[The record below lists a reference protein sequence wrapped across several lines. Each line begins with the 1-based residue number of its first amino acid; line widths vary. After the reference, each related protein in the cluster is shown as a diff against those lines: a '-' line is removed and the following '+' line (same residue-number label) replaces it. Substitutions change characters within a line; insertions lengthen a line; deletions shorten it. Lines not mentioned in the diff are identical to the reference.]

1 MLHIRWSTSLLL
13 VYGTT
18 RYVLAWVIIFIVLVL
33 PNILYGAIFSS
44 RPMSSYDLLVPAS
57 LTVIVLQVRQ
67 PNHRHGLLSLRRLI
81 TLLHW
86 LVRINLTTFYFHRGL
101 LIFFFVILF
110 SSNFSI
116 QGFYVFLH
124 LLVVILVC
132 FRGIVLNRHS
142 LLNLENLIRL
152 YWVCL
157 KLWFWPHDLDNL
169 LIAFEDHYLILLRR
183 WLTLWVRRLD

>member
-1 MLHIRWSTSLLL
+1 M
-13 VYGTT
+13 
-18 RYVLAWVIIFIVLVL
+18 VLVL

-57 LTVIVLQVRQ
+57 LTVVVLQVRQ

-81 TLLHW
+81 TLLQW

-116 QGFYVFLH
+116 QRFYVFLH

-169 LIAFEDHYLILLRR
+169 LIAFENLYLILLRR
-183 WLTLWVRRLD
+183 WLTLCVRRLD